1 MTSPLSN
8 SPTAAARAGSV
19 WARYIPALDWLL
31 HYQSRHLVGDI
42 IAGIIVAS
50 LLIPQ
55 SMAYALLAG
64 LPPQVGLYAGIAPA
78 IIYPLLGTSRVL
90 AVGPVAVDSLMVA
103 AAVSQMAPQD
113 SPQYLAYALTLAFL
127 VGIIELSMGLLRLG
141 FLVNFLSRSVISGFI
156 SGAAVIIAFSQVKH
170 LFGLSLPST
179 ESFFQLLFALIT
191 RLPET
196 NFVALGLGLG
206 SVIILL
212 YFSNPLV
219 RQLKRRGWSD
229 QKILPVSKSAPLLVV
244 IVGTLLV
251 WSLQLNQV
259 AGIKVVGDIPQG
271 LPPLTLPL
279 FDIPALQLLL
289 PTALAI
295 ALVGYMEGF
304 AGGQALASKRREK
317 IDANQELIAFGAAN
331 LGASF
336 TGGYPVTGGVSR
348 SVVNFSAG
356 ANTGLAS
363 IITGCLLAITVLF
376 LTSLFYF
383 LPQACLA
390 AIIITAVYKL
400 IDFATFKRMWS
411 YDRADGIAWLA
422 TFLIVLS
429 LGVEKGIILGALIAL
444 GLHLWRTSHP
454 HIAVV
459 GRVGDSEH
467 FRNELRHAVTT
478 SPQVLAVRVD
488 ESLYFA
494 NAKYLENFLSREIA
508 DRHDVR
514 DVLLVCSAVNV
525 IDASALEILETLVVD
540 LKGLGIG
547 FYLAEVK
554 GPVMDKLI
562 HIGFID
568 QLGKDHVFLTT
579 DQAMR
584 TLAGI

>member
-1 MTSPLSN
+1 MKFPRDRHSATVR
-8 SPTAAARAGSV
+8 PTGPD
-19 WARYIPALDWLL
+19 WAKSIPALDWLV

-64 LPPQVGLYAGIAPA
+64 LPPQVGLYASIAPA
-78 IIYPLLGTSRVL
+78 IIYPLFGTSRVL

-103 AAVSQMAPQD
+103 AAVAPLAPQD
-113 SPQYLAYALTLAFL
+113 SPQYLAFALTLAFL
-127 VGIIELSMGLLRLG
+127 VGVIELAMGLLRLG

-156 SGAAVIIAFSQVKH
+156 SGAALIIAFSQIKH
-170 LFGLSLPST
+170 VFGLSIPRT
-179 ESFFQLLFALIT
+179 TSFFESLVVLVGN
-191 RLPET
+191 LPQT
-196 NFVALGLGLG
+196 NWVALGLGLM
-206 SVIILL
+206 SVAILL
-212 YFSNPLV
+212 YFNQPLV
-219 RQLKRRGWSD
+219 KQLKRRGWSD

-244 IVGTLLV
+244 ILGTVLV
-251 WSLQLNQV
+251 WSLQLDET

-271 LPPLTLPL
+271 LPALTLPL
-279 FDIPALQLLL
+279 FDLQALQLLM
-289 PTALAI
+289 PAALAI

-317 IDANQELIAFGAAN
+317 IDPNQELIAFGAAN
-331 LGASF
+331 LGAAV

-363 IITGCLLAITVLF
+363 IITGCLLAVTVLF
-376 LTSLFYF
+376 LTGLFYF

-400 IDFATFKRMWS
+400 IDFGTFQRMWA
-411 YDRADGIAWLA
+411 YDRADGVAWLA
-422 TFLIVLS
+422 TFVIVLS
-429 LGVEKGIILGALIAL
+429 LGVEKGIIIGALIAL

-454 HIAVV
+454 HIAIV
-459 GRVGDSEH
+459 GRLGDSEH
-467 FRNELRHAVTT
+467 FRNERRHPVTT
-478 SPQVLAVRVD
+478 SPQVLAVRMD

-494 NAKYLENFLSREIA
+494 NAKYLENFLNREIA
-508 DRHDVR
+508 DRPDLQS
-514 DVLLVCSAVNV
+514 VLLVCSAVNI
-525 IDASALEILETLVVD
+525 IDASALEILETLLVD
-540 LKGLGIG
+540 LKGLGIA
-547 FYLAEVK
+547 FYLSEVK
-554 GPVMDKLI
+554 GPVMDKLMK
-562 HIGFID
+562 IGFID

-579 DQAMR
+579 DQAMH